1 MFIFSFRKWNVCEH
15 GLGKSA
21 AKIPNMQIILKIKP
35 TNGLRQKRSSWMVGG
50 LDANSSTM
58 NIPKME
64 MLMFNIRM
72 ESKRILGM

>member
-1 MFIFSFRKWNVCEH
+1 VFSIWKWNVCEH
-15 GLGKSA
+15 GLGKST

-35 TNGLRQKRSSWMVGG
+35 TNGFRQKRSSWIVGG
-50 LDANSSTM
+50 LNANSSTM

-64 MLMFNIRM
+64 MLMLNIRM